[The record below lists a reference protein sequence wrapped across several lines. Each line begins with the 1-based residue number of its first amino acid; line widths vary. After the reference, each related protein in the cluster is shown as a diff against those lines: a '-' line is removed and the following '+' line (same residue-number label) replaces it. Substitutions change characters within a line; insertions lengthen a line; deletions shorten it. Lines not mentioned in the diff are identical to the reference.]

1 MAKNAYDWKYVSL
14 GGVAR
19 VQIGSGE
26 DIAHLGELDQKK
38 WAVLSCPVKD
48 LQLDEKS
55 LSMID
60 LDGDG
65 KIRVGEVVAA
75 AEWLTSVL
83 KDKDAILKGEDSI
96 PLAQIDT
103 GCEAGKKLY
112 DSACQ
117 ILANL
122 GLEKDSI
129 SVADTSDSVAIFAK
143 TKLNGDGIV
152 TPASTDDED
161 LKKTIETIVATMAS
175 KTDRSGE
182 QGVDEEIVEKFY
194 GALADYAA
202 WLDAAEADLDKVRPY
217 GDDTSAALDA
227 VNAVRDKVA
236 DYFMRCKLIKFDAAV
251 SEALDVSVD
260 KVSEISGTDLVAN
273 EPEIA
278 TYPLARPQEECILPL
293 NALNPAWHAAFAALK
308 AQVLDKDYPG
318 KESLTEAEWVSILDK
333 FKAYTSWMD
342 AKKGSEVEAIGAEGI
357 RAMLAADKKADLLAL
372 IAADKA
378 LEEEAAGID
387 AVNKL
392 THLNRDFFRLLRNY
406 VNFSEFYARD
416 GEPAA
421 IFEVGKLYIDERCCN
436 LCVKVEDMG
445 KQGDMPA
452 LSNMFLIYCTCTQK
466 ATGKKMDIVAAM
478 TAGNTDVLRPGKNAL
493 FYDREGKDWDAVV
506 TKIVD
511 NPISVRKAF
520 WSPYRK
526 LGKFITD
533 KIDKSAAKKD
543 ADAVAKLQ
551 TGAESNVPA
560 AAATGKQPFDIARS
574 AGIFAAIG
582 MAVAGLGVALKALIE
597 ALVKL
602 QWWQVLIVIAAILL
616 IISAPACFIAWRKL
630 HRRNLG
636 PVLNANGWAVNNKIL
651 VNLLF
656 GKTLTTV
663 AKYPVVKGNDPYV
676 KRIPVWRRILRWLIA
691 LAIVAF
697 CFLYFTD
704 RLGCIGLQ
712 RNKKAAEETVVEAEA
727 EATEAAEEATVAV
740 EEAAAEAAPAE

>member
-1 MAKNAYDWKYVSL
+1 MAKNAYNWKYVSL

-19 VQIGSGE
+19 VQIASGE

-48 LQLDEKS
+48 LQLDETS

-60 LDGDG
+60 LDGDNT
-65 KIRVGEVVAA
+65 IRVGEVVAA

-96 PLAQIDT
+96 PLSQINT
-103 GCEAGKKLY
+103 ECEAGKKLY
-112 DSACQ
+112 DSARQ

-161 LKKTIETIVATMAS
+161 LKKTIETIVGTMAS

-182 QGVDEEIVEKFY
+182 QGVDAEIVEKFY
-194 GALADYAA
+194 ESLADYAA
-202 WLDAAEADLDKVRPY
+202 WLDAAEADLAKVQPY
-217 GDDTSAALDA
+217 GADTPAALDA

-236 DYFMRCKLIKFDAAV
+236 DYFMRCKLINFDGAV
-251 SEALDVSVD
+251 SEALDVSVER
-260 KVSEISGTDLVAN
+260 VSEISGTDLVAN

-278 TYPLARPQEECILPL
+278 TYPLARPQKECILPL

-318 KESLTEAEWVSILDK
+318 KETLTEADWLSILDK
-333 FKAYTSWMD
+333 FKPYTSWMD

-357 RAMLAADKKADLLAL
+357 RAMLAEDKKADLLEL

-406 VNFSEFYARD
+406 VNFSEFYARR

-445 KQGDMPA
+445 KQGDMA
-452 LSNMFLIYCTCTQK
+452 AWSNMFLVYCTCTQK
-466 ATGKKMDIVAAM
+466 ATGKKMDIVAAL
-478 TAGNTDVLRPGKNAL
+478 TAGDTGTLRPGKNGL
-493 FYDREGKDWDAVV
+493 FYDRNGMDWDAVV
-506 TKIVD
+506 TKVVD
-511 NPISVRKAF
+511 NPINIWKAF

-526 LGKFITD
+526 LAKFVSE
-533 KIDKSAAKKD
+533 KVDKSAASKD
-543 ADAVAKLQ
+543 AEAVSALQ
-551 TGAESNVPA
+551 TGAEKNVPA
-560 AAATGKQPFDIARS
+560 AASTGKQPFDIAKF

-582 MAVAGLGVALKALIE
+582 LAVSALSVALVQVVKGLA
-597 ALVKL
+597 KL
-602 QWWQVLIVIAAILL
+602 QWWQILLVIAGIMLV
-616 IISAPACFIAWRKL
+616 ISGPACFIAWRKL

-636 PVLNANGWAVNNKIL
+636 PVLNANGWAVNSKIL
-651 VNLLF
+651 VNLIF
-656 GKTLTTV
+656 GRTLTTV
-663 AKYPVVKGNDPYV
+663 ARYPVVKGRDPYV
-676 KRIPVWRRILRWLIA
+676 TPLWRRILNWVLA
-691 LAIVAF
+691 LAVIAF
-697 CFLYFTD
+697 GVLYFTNH
-704 RLGCIGLQ
+704 LGRIGLP
-712 RNKKAAEETVVEAEA
+712 RHKEPVEEVVAAPEAETEAAETVVEAA
-727 EATEAAEEATVAV
+727 
-740 EEAAAEAAPAE
+740 EAAAEAAPAE

>member
-19 VQIGSGE
+19 VQIASGE

-96 PLAQIDT
+96 PLSQINT
-103 GCEAGKKLY
+103 ECEAGKKLY
-112 DSACQ
+112 DSARQ

-161 LKKTIETIVATMAS
+161 LKKTIETIVGTMES

-182 QGVDEEIVEKFY
+182 QGVDAEIVEKFY

-217 GDDTSAALDA
+217 GEDTSAALDA

-251 SEALDVSVD
+251 SEALDVSVE

-278 TYPLARPQEECILPL
+278 TYPLARPQEESVLPL

-318 KESLTEAEWVSILDK
+318 KESLTEAEWLAILDK
-333 FKAYTSWMD
+333 FKPYTSWMD

-357 RAMLAADKKADLLAL
+357 RAMLAADKKADLLEL

-392 THLNRDFFRLLRNY
+392 THVNRDFYRLLRNY
-406 VNFSEFYARD
+406 VNFSEFYARR

-445 KQGDMPA
+445 KQGDMA
-452 LSNMFLIYCTCTQK
+452 AWSNMFLIYCTCTQK
-466 ATGKKMDIVAAM
+466 ATGKKMDIVAAL
-478 TAGNTDVLRPGKNAL
+478 TAGDTGVLRPGKNGL
-493 FYDREGKDWDAVV
+493 FYDRNGMDWDAVV
-506 TKIVD
+506 TKVVD
-511 NPISVRKAF
+511 NPINIWKAF

-526 LGKFITD
+526 LAKFISE
-533 KIDKSAAKKD
+533 KVDKSAASKD
-543 ADAVAKLQ
+543 AEAVSSLQ
-551 TGAESNVPA
+551 TGAEKNVPA
-560 AAATGKQPFDIARS
+560 AASTGKQPFDIAKF

-582 MAVAGLGVALKALIE
+582 LAVGALGVALKAVIE
-597 ALVKL
+597 GLVKL
-602 QWWQVLIVIAAILL
+602 HWWQILLVIAGIMLV
-616 IISAPACFIAWRKL
+616 ISGPACFIAWRKL

-636 PVLNANGWAVNNKIL
+636 PVLNANGWAVNTKIL
-651 VNLLF
+651 VNLIF
-656 GKTLTTV
+656 GRTLTTV
-663 AKYPVVKGNDPYV
+663 ARYPLVKGRDPYV
-676 KRIPVWRRILRWLIA
+676 TPLWRRILNWVLT
-691 LAIVAF
+691 LAVVAF
-697 CFLYFTD
+697 GVLYFTNQLS
-704 RLGCIGLQ
+704 RFGLP
-712 RNKKAAEETVVEAEA
+712 RHKEPVEEVVEAPEAETEAAETVVEA
-727 EATEAAEEATVAV
+727 VD
-740 EEAAAEAAPAE
+740 AAAEAAPAE

>member
-1 MAKNAYDWKYVSL
+1 MAKNAYNWKYVSL

-19 VQIGSGE
+19 VQIASGE

-48 LQLDEKS
+48 LQLDETS

-60 LDGDG
+60 LDGDNT
-65 KIRVGEVVAA
+65 IRVGEVVAA

-96 PLAQIDT
+96 PLSQINT
-103 GCEAGKKLY
+103 ECEAGKKLY
-112 DSACQ
+112 DSARQ

-161 LKKTIETIVATMAS
+161 LKKTIETIVGTMAS

-182 QGVDEEIVEKFY
+182 QGVDAEIVEKFY
-194 GALADYAA
+194 ESLADYAA
-202 WLDAAEADLDKVRPY
+202 WLDAAEADLAKVQPY
-217 GDDTSAALDA
+217 GADTPAALDA

-236 DYFMRCKLIKFDAAV
+236 DYFMRCKLINFDGAV
-251 SEALDVSVD
+251 SEALDVSVER
-260 KVSEISGTDLVAN
+260 VSEISGTDLVAN

-278 TYPLARPQEECILPL
+278 TYPLARPQKECILPL

-318 KESLTEAEWVSILDK
+318 KETLTEADWLSILDK
-333 FKAYTSWMD
+333 FKPYTSWMD

-357 RAMLAADKKADLLAL
+357 RAMLAEDKKADLLEL

-406 VNFSEFYARD
+406 VNFSEFYARR

-445 KQGDMPA
+445 KQGDMA
-452 LSNMFLIYCTCTQK
+452 AWSNMFLVYCTCTQK
-466 ATGKKMDIVAAM
+466 ATGKKMDIVAAL
-478 TAGNTDVLRPGKNAL
+478 TAGDTGTLRPGKNGL
-493 FYDREGKDWDAVV
+493 FYDRNGMDWDAVV
-506 TKIVD
+506 TKVVD
-511 NPISVRKAF
+511 NPINIWKAF

-526 LGKFITD
+526 LAKFVSE
-533 KIDKSAAKKD
+533 KVDKSAASKD
-543 ADAVAKLQ
+543 AEAVSALQ
-551 TGAESNVPA
+551 TGAEKNVPA
-560 AAATGKQPFDIARS
+560 AASTGKQPFDIAKF

-582 MAVAGLGVALKALIE
+582 LAVSALSVALVQVVKGLA
-597 ALVKL
+597 KL
-602 QWWQVLIVIAAILL
+602 QWWQILLVIAGIMLV
-616 IISAPACFIAWRKL
+616 ISGPACFIAWRKL

-636 PVLNANGWAVNNKIL
+636 PVLNANGWAVNSKIL
-651 VNLLF
+651 VNLIF
-656 GKTLTTV
+656 GRTLTTV
-663 AKYPVVKGNDPYV
+663 ARYPVVKGRDPYV
-676 KRIPVWRRILRWLIA
+676 TPLWRRILNWVLA
-691 LAIVAF
+691 LAVIAF
-697 CFLYFTD
+697 GVLYFTNH
-704 RLGCIGLQ
+704 LGRIGLP
-712 RNKKAAEETVVEAEA
+712 RHKEPVEEVVAAPEAETEAAETVVEA
-727 EATEAAEEATVAV
+727 VD
-740 EEAAAEAAPAE
+740 AAAEAAPAE

>member
-19 VQIGSGE
+19 VQIASGE

-48 LQLDEKS
+48 LQLDEKT

-60 LDGDG
+60 LDGDNT
-65 KIRVGEVVAA
+65 IRVGEVVAA

-83 KDKDAILKGEDSI
+83 KDKDAILKGEDTI
-96 PLAQIDT
+96 PLSQINAE
-103 GCEAGKKLY
+103 CEAGKKLY
-112 DSACQ
+112 DSARQ

-161 LKKTIETIVATMAS
+161 LKKTIETIVGTMAS

-182 QGVDEEIVEKFY
+182 QGVDAEIVEKFY
-194 GALADYAA
+194 ESLADYAA
-202 WLDAAEADLDKVRPY
+202 WLDAAEADLAKVQPY
-217 GDDTSAALDA
+217 GADTPAALDA

-236 DYFMRCKLIKFDAAV
+236 DYFMRCKLINFDGAV
-251 SEALDVSVD
+251 SEALDVSVER
-260 KVSEISGTDLVAN
+260 VSEISGTDLVAN

-278 TYPLARPQEECILPL
+278 TYPLARPQKECILPL
-293 NALNPAWHAAFAALK
+293 NALNPAWHTAFAALK

-318 KESLTEAEWVSILDK
+318 KETLTEAEWLSILDK
-333 FKAYTSWMD
+333 FKPYTSWMD

-357 RAMLAADKKADLLAL
+357 RAMLAEDKKADLLEL

-392 THLNRDFFRLLRNY
+392 THVNRDFYRLLRNY
-406 VNFSEFYARD
+406 VNFSEFYARR

-445 KQGDMPA
+445 KQGDMA
-452 LSNMFLIYCTCTQK
+452 AWSNMFLIYCTCTQK
-466 ATGKKMDIVAAM
+466 ATGKKMDIVAAL
-478 TAGNTDVLRPGKNAL
+478 TAGDTGVLRPGKNGL
-493 FYDREGKDWDAVV
+493 FYDRNGMDWDAVV
-506 TKIVD
+506 TKVVD
-511 NPISVRKAF
+511 NPINIWKAF

-526 LGKFITD
+526 LAKFISE
-533 KIDKSAAKKD
+533 KVDKSAASKD
-543 ADAVAKLQ
+543 AEAVSSLQ
-551 TGAESNVPA
+551 TGAEKNVPA
-560 AAATGKQPFDIARS
+560 AASTGKQPFDIAKF

-582 MAVAGLGVALKALIE
+582 LAVGALGVALKAVIE
-597 ALVKL
+597 GLVKL
-602 QWWQVLIVIAAILL
+602 HWWQILLVIAGIMLV
-616 IISAPACFIAWRKL
+616 ISGPACFIAWRKL

-636 PVLNANGWAVNNKIL
+636 PVLNANGWAVNTKIL
-651 VNLLF
+651 VNLIF
-656 GKTLTTV
+656 GRTLTTV
-663 AKYPVVKGNDPYV
+663 ARYPLVKGRDPYV
-676 KRIPVWRRILRWLIA
+676 TPLWRRILNWVLT
-691 LAIVAF
+691 LAIIAF
-697 CFLYFTD
+697 GVLYFTNQLS
-704 RLGCIGLQ
+704 RFGLP
-712 RNKKAAEETVVEAEA
+712 RHKEPVEEVVEAPEAETEAAETVVEA
-727 EATEAAEEATVAV
+727 VD
-740 EEAAAEAAPAE
+740 AAAEAAPAE

>member
-19 VQIGSGE
+19 VLIGSGE

-48 LQLDEKS
+48 LQVDETT
-55 LSMID
+55 LGMID
-60 LDGDG
+60 ADGDG
-65 KIRVGEVVAA
+65 RVRVGEVVAA
-75 AEWLTSVL
+75 AQWLTSVV
-83 KDKDAILKGEDSI
+83 KDKDAILKGEDTI
-96 PLAQIDT
+96 PLAQINT
-103 GCEAGKKLY
+103 ECEAGKKLY
-112 DSACQ
+112 DSARQ
-117 ILANL
+117 ILSNL
-122 GLEKDSI
+122 GLEKEEI

-161 LKKTIETIVATMAS
+161 LKKIIETIAGTMGS

-194 GALADYAA
+194 AALADYAA
-202 WLDAAEADLDKVRPY
+202 WLDAAEADLEAVQPY
-217 GDDTSAALDA
+217 GADTSAALDA

-236 DYFMRCKLIKFDAAV
+236 DYFMRCKLINFDEAV
-251 SEALDVSVD
+251 SEALDVSVE

-273 EPEIA
+273 EAEIA
-278 TYPLARPQEECILPL
+278 TYPLARPEKKSILPL
-293 NALNPAWHAAFAALK
+293 NALNPAWHAAFATLK

-318 KESLTEAEWVSILDK
+318 KETLTEAEWLAILDK
-333 FKAYTSWMD
+333 FKPYTTWMD
-342 AKKGSEVEAIGAEGI
+342 AKKGSEVEALGGECIRTLLAEN
-357 RAMLAADKKADLLAL
+357 KKEALLAL

-406 VNFSEFYARD
+406 VNFSEFYARG

-445 KQGDMPA
+445 KQGDMA
-452 LSNMFLIYCTCTQK
+452 GLSNIFLVYCTCTQK
-466 ATGKKMDIVAAM
+466 ATGKTMDIVGAL
-478 TAGNTDVLRPGKNAL
+478 TAGDVSNVRPGKNAL
-493 FYDREGKDWDAVV
+493 FYDRSGLDWDAVV
-506 TKIVD
+506 TKVVD
-511 NPISVRKAF
+511 NPISIMKAF

-526 LGKFITD
+526 LAKFVTD
-533 KIDKSAAKKD
+533 KVDKSAAEKD

-551 TGAESNVPA
+551 TKADAGVPDA
-560 AAATGKQPFDIARS
+560 PAKKSFDIGKF

-582 MAVAGLGVALKALIE
+582 LAVSALAVALTAVCKWLAGLH
-597 ALVKL
+597 
-602 QWWQVLIVIAAILL
+602 WWQVLIVIAAVLL
-616 IISAPACFIAWRKL
+616 VISGPACFIAWRKL

-636 PVLNANGWAVNNKIL
+636 PVLNANGWAVNTRIPLN
-651 VNLLF
+651 VVF
-656 GKTLTTV
+656 GRTLTTV
-663 AKYPVVKGNDPYV
+663 ARYPVVKGNDPYAT
-676 KRIPVWRRILRWLIA
+676 PLWRKILRWVIPLLIIA
-691 LAIVAF
+691 FGVA
-697 CFLYFTD
+697 YFTNN
-704 RLGCIGLQ
+704 LKCIGLPFEP
-712 RNKKAAEETVVEAEA
+712 KAKTEQVEEAPVEETAEAAEAEA
-727 EATEAAEEATVAV
+727 EAAPEAPAEAAE
-740 EEAAAEAAPAE
+740 APAE